1 MRPILIA
8 LLFFIPLVATA
19 EQCAITERSLVG
31 VWERKSEFGFFE
43 EMSFEIDKKQK
54 IFDSWL
60 HQRPEISGG
69 TWKLANCT
77 VFISHPT
84 DKNPSIKLEV
94 VKVSKNRIYFREVG
108 EKDISVY
115 QLIK

>member
-19 EQCAITERSLVG
+19 EQCAITEKSLVG
-31 VWERKSEFGFFE
+31 VWKRKSEFGFFE

-69 TWKLANCT
+69 NWKLANCT

-84 DKNPSIKLEV
+84 EKNLSFKLDV
-94 VKVSKNRIYFREVG
+94 VKASKERIYFREVG
-108 EKDISVY
+108 ENGISVY
-115 QLIK
+115 QRIE